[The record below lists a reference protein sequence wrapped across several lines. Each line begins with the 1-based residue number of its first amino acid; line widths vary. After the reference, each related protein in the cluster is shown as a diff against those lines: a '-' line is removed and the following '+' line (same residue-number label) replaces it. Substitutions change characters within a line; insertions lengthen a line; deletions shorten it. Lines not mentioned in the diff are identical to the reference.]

1 MVSLRD
7 SVNSGKIPRH
17 WYMDLNTLNRIK
29 KNKPKFNVNSDFN
42 SNLISQID
50 KLTSEL
56 KRFIPDSTW
65 FLVPEEINTI
75 HGVRHLLRVNFLSML
90 LITLDKKIPIDFLKM
105 SAITSSL
112 HDLRRR
118 NDLLDI
124 PHARRGA
131 KWFTKNTSLIKD
143 FYNIELN
150 EKEIDT
156 IYYSILFHD
165 IPYKKISDDPNYKKY
180 KVFIDITKT
189 ADALD
194 RYRLPKVDWWIK
206 DHLVSFIPSDD
217 FKHVAYQ
224 LVVMSETYFLNGL
237 DGATSVFK
245 ALNSLKNLEI

>member
-1 MVSLRD
+1 MVSLRE
-7 SVNSGKIPRH
+7 SVNSGKLPRH

-29 KNKPKFNVNSDFN
+29 KNKPNFNMSTNFN
-42 SNLISQID
+42 SSLISEID
-50 KLTSEL
+50 KLISEL
-56 KRFIPDSTW
+56 KRFIPDSKW

-90 LITLDKKIPIDFLKM
+90 LITLDKTFPSDFLKM
-105 SAITSSL
+105 SAIASSL

-118 NDLLDI
+118 NDLLDV

-131 KWFTKNTSLIKD
+131 KWFIKNTSIIMD
-143 FYNIELN
+143 FFNVELS
-150 EKEIDT
+150 EEEIDT

-206 DHLVSFIPSDD
+206 DHLVSFVPSDD
-217 FKHVAYQ
+217 FKLVAYH
-224 LVVMSETYFLNGL
+224 LVVSSETHFLNGI

-245 ALNSLKNLEI
+245 ALESLKDLAF

>member
-7 SVNSGKIPRH
+7 SVNSGKLPRH
-17 WYMDLNTLNRIK
+17 WYMDLTTLNRIK
-29 KNKPKFNVNSDFN
+29 RNKPDFK
-42 SNLISQID
+42 ISADFKSKLLSKID
-50 KLTSEL
+50 KLSSEL
-56 KRFIPDSTW
+56 KRFIPDSNW

-90 LITLDKKIPIDFLKM
+90 LITLDQNIPLDFLKM
-105 SAITSSL
+105 SAVASSL

-131 KWFTKNTSLIKD
+131 KWFIKSTSLIKN
-143 FYNIELN
+143 FFNIELSN
-150 EKEIDT
+150 EEIDT
-156 IYYSILFHD
+156 VYYSILFHE
-165 IPYKKISDDPNYKKY
+165 ITAICRYKVKSYKQY

-206 DHLVSFIPSDD
+206 DHLVSFVPSDD
-217 FKHVAYQ
+217 FKLVAYH
-224 LVVMSETYFLNGL
+224 LVVSSETHFLNGI
-237 DGATSVFK
+237 DGATSVFN
-245 ALNSLKNLEI
+245 ALESLKELAL